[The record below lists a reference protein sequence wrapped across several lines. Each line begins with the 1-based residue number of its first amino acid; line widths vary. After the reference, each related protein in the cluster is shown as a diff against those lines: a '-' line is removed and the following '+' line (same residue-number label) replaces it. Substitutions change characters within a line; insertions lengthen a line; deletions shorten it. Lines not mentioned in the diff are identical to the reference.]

1 MTLVGWLRVMGG
13 GTRGASV
20 NTAVSCPVTSAGA
33 AGTPPGFVVCAVVWA
48 STITSPSAPSSLDF
62 GVESFQ
68 FHAGVFDTKLP
79 IDAALFAV
87 RLVRPGRNFSLQ
99 YGQFTDAAV
108 AETLAR

>member
-1 MTLVGWLRVMGG
+1 METPLLKTL
-13 GTRGASV
+13 ASK
-20 NTAVSCPVTSAGA
+20 NQT
-33 AGTPPGFVVCAVVWA
+33 
-48 STITSPSAPSSLDF
+48 SAPSSLDF

-87 RLVRPGRNFSLQ
+87 RLVRPGCNFSLQ

-108 AETLAR
+108 AETLARLANQFTFRDIEPATAFWRVTKMGSV

>member
-1 MTLVGWLRVMGG
+1 MSYASALPLGAPGSSPAPEATLE
-13 GTRGASV
+13 RGAPRENSS
-20 NTAVSCPVTSAGA
+20 TGHEFMKQTS
-33 AGTPPGFVVCAVVWA
+33 
-48 STITSPSAPSSLDF
+48 SAPSSLDF

-87 RLVRPGRNFSLQ
+87 RLVRPGCNFSLQ

-108 AETLAR
+108 AETLAP

>member
-1 MTLVGWLRVMGG
+1 MQSVAFPVMPVPKSV
-13 GTRGASV
+13 RDSLIWRRHPPCASASV
-20 NTAVSCPVTSAGA
+20 HRN
-33 AGTPPGFVVCAVVWA
+33 
-48 STITSPSAPSSLDF
+48 ISPRPMTSAPSSLDF

>member
-1 MTLVGWLRVMGG
+1 MSTACRRPVCTATWTGRSRSNRRIRPSRSSTVMG
-13 GTRGASV
+13 A
-20 NTAVSCPVTSAGA
+20 
-33 AGTPPGFVVCAVVWA
+33 TPPE
-48 STITSPSAPSSLDF
+48 PSAPSSLDF